1 MSFPIRA
8 RSLSALLL
16 PAVLALTACQAP
28 ALDEQDSACLLYTS
42 PSPRDS

>member
-16 PAVLALTACQAP
+16 PAVLALTACQA
-28 ALDEQDSACLLYTS
+28 
-42 PSPRDS
+42 